1 MKSKSQQRLS
11 FACLIGLLLLGGSCA
26 ASRST
31 DPGAPAARSD
41 IPGYPVSITDTDDKR
56 RERAIAAWRRI
67 ASISSGGQAVDP
79 ILHPVTSTLR
89 SLPVP
94 APMLKLPLVGDPDRA
109 TMTAEETREAL
120 RRFLAS
126 AVDLLGAET
135 IQLSLIDVAE
145 RGDLRTARYEQR
157 PFLYPLRNNY
167 GLVEIEFTSD
177 RRITQLSSRA
187 IPIDEQLRRTVNRL
201 APRLRADEIAT
212 KLVNRT
218 ITLIGDGGGVQ
229 TLAVTAADQIRP
241 QELVIFPRISPVDT
255 ATLELRL
262 AWEVGV
268 KAEGAS
274 EERLVYVDA
283 LTGEILTAPAPNQLS
298 RRRLKPRVA
307 T

>member
-1 MKSKSQQRLS
+1 MKSKIQSWLS
-11 FACLIGLLLLGGSCA
+11 FACLAGLLLFGGSCA

-41 IPGYPVSITDTDDKR
+41 IPGYPATLANTDNR

-67 ASISSGGQAVDP
+67 ANISSGNQAADP
-79 ILHPVTSTLR
+79 VLHPATSTLL
-89 SLPVP
+89 SLPAP
-94 APMLKLPLVGDPDRA
+94 APTLKLPLVGDPDRA
-109 TMTAEETREAL
+109 TMTAEETRESL
-120 RRFLAS
+120 RRFLAG
-126 AVDLLGAET
+126 AVELLGAET
-135 IQLSLIDVAE
+135 IQLSLVDVAE
-145 RGDLRTARYEQR
+145 RGDFRTARYEQR

-167 GLVEIEFTSD
+167 GLVEIEFTSA

-187 IPIDEQLRRTVNRL
+187 IPIDEQLRRTINRL
-201 APRLRADEIAT
+201 APRLRADEVAA

-218 ITLIGDGGGVQ
+218 ITLIGDGKSVQ
-229 TLAVTAADQIRP
+229 TLAITAADQIRA
-241 QELVIFPRISPVDT
+241 QELVIFPLISPVDT

-268 KAEGAS
+268 KAEGAG

-298 RRRLKPRVA
+298 RRQRKPRVA